1 MAAKLDFIQT
11 PASAQLYATVPI
23 YVYEIVYA
31 VVLTKEEIGKS
42 VYMVLLVYQLMA
54 S

>member
-1 MAAKLDFIQT
+1 MAAKLNFIQT

-23 YVYEIVYA
+23 YVYEII
-31 VVLTKEEIGKS
+31 VLTKEEIGKS
-42 VYMVLLVYQLMA
+42 VCMVLLVYQLMA